1 MEPGTGHKSKHHIA
15 AIVVN
20 VNSYRS
26 LVIYMLSH
34 CIIATTPSGTM
45 SIIEHFINGETET

>member
-45 SIIEHFINGETET
+45 SIIERFINGETET